1 MPANKF
7 LLSDKSK
14 LLRTKLDRL
23 SQNLQ
28 GSLTSGDMRTSEQY
42 LFEAIKMLQTFYK
55 TLNEPQLEVPDPKVD
70 SYADFDE
77 YDEVWNQILNDFLII
92 FSELENIET
101 LTLSNFNFIITE
113 ANRLTARLKAVS
125 SKLGDYILYS
135 LNANKDSLFFKDSF
149 NDLSKVDVGIALL
162 NETECEVNQDEGIVT
177 LPINRDV
184 DPTILV
190 SATPV
195 INPNSN
201 GSIGNNQEVGASY
214 NGDINVVLD
223 NNPDTWFEYERVTT
237 AISDTPED
245 LVLDVTVNLGEPTV
259 INRIR
264 VNPNNFG
271 TKTIIRI
278 DAIDTSL
285 DGRVYTS
292 IKDDIPIAGFTTEDE
307 ENVFT
312 LAPSTSRYA
321 GQGIYSFTPRKVK
334 YIHFT
339 FKQPEPYIITTP
351 SGERLR
357 YAIGIRDIEVLG
369 LNYLDVGELVS
380 VPFETTEEIRRIIL
394 QANQNPSELSDLV
407 AIDYS
412 VSPDDGQT
420 WYDIRPKELEGF
432 GGLVGVPEILEFN
445 GPSTDTIET
454 SVPVKSLR
462 VKMKLSRD
470 DTKFLEGSSFATKHI
485 DTRSEVHNVP
495 AGSPFQFTLE
505 RPPVDGSVVVIDPLF
520 GSRGLSGFPY
530 IVGHAY
536 DRMDIQTYRLP
547 LKLLPRPVEKAYDGT
562 RYYLRSVSVE
572 EWMHVEVGG
581 EEWIH
586 ATDALSTY
594 SSSDKVYTFNP
605 NDGTLRFGN
614 GTTGAKPA
622 ENAPI
627 AVWFEDER
635 VFPSIT
641 EDHHVAKL
649 EFPTSSNKN
658 DFTII
663 RYGQETQ
670 VTQKLRR
677 KATVVQL
684 EHDNIS
690 DYTELYNSVFLDSA
704 DRQDFLNGSEELT
717 ASGHWSIDTD
727 KGFLYM
733 FTPTPDNQDVTVSY
747 RYVPRY
753 TLQESEWEWAK
764 SDILRDS
771 ISIKESAWQTLPMDY
786 EEVALASGINVFDL
800 SNMHVVQETISIELT
815 DGAGDAVS
823 SELTPFLKEVPYI
836 DGVTELGSQVTKTT
850 EALEDHDGSGAKV
863 YTLSESVT
871 ANEDFVVA
879 FSNLDLFETEVVG
892 MPSSEGEYNVNRSTG
907 QVTVFSNTAQVAGNV
922 TYYYDNPNYNDNGL
936 FSVDYENGRIFS
948 QRSVASASWRLL
960 ISYQYTDYRVQYK
973 IARMLDPDDYEV
985 DITNSTVTITD
996 REYMK
1001 QLMIP
1006 KSGLHG
1012 RSNFYLVN
1020 YEYVKETRE
1029 DIESLRD
1036 YFTPVIK
1043 DYMLKVLTKDRIL

>member
-1 MPANKF
+1 MPANKY

-23 SQNLQ
+23 SQKLQ
-28 GSLTSGDMRTSEQY
+28 GSLQSDELRTKEEY
-42 LFEAIKMLQTFYK
+42 LFEAIKVLRGFYK
-55 TLNEPQLEVPDPKVD
+55 TLSEPQTEIPNPKVD
-70 SYADFDE
+70 SYADFDD
-77 YDEVWNQILNDFLII
+77 YDEVWNQVLNDLLIV

-101 LTLSNFNFIITE
+101 LTISNFNFAITE
-113 ANRLTARLKAVS
+113 ANRLTTRLKAVS

-135 LNANKDSLFFKDSF
+135 LNANKDALFFKDSF
-149 NDLSKVDVGIALL
+149 NDLSKVDIGTSLL
-162 NETECEVNQDEGIVT
+162 NEKECEVNQDEGIVT
-177 LPINRDV
+177 LPLNRDV
-184 DPTILV
+184 DPTVLIT
-190 SATPV
+190 ATPI

-201 GSIGNNQEVGASY
+201 GANGNNQEVGASY
-214 NGDINVVLD
+214 NGNINVVLD

-237 AISDTPED
+237 TVSDTTEE
-245 LVLDVTVNLGEPTV
+245 LVLDVTVNLGEPTIV
-259 INRIR
+259 NRVR

-271 TKTIIRI
+271 TKTIIQI

-307 ENVFT
+307 ENIFT
-312 LAPSTSRYA
+312 LAPSTSKYA

-339 FKQPEPYIITTP
+339 FRQPEPYIITTP
-351 SGERLR
+351 AGERLR
-357 YAIGIRDIEVLG
+357 YAIGIRDIEILG
-369 LNYLDVGELVS
+369 LNYLDIGELVS

-420 WYDIRPKELEGF
+420 WYDIRPKELEGI

-445 GPSTDTIET
+445 GASTDTIET

-462 VKMKLSRD
+462 LKMKLSRD
-470 DTKFLEGSSFATKHI
+470 DEKFLEGSSYATKHV
-485 DTRSEVHNVP
+485 DTRTEVHNIP

-505 RPPVDGSVVVIDPLF
+505 RPPVDGSVVVVDPLY

-536 DRMDIQTYRLP
+536 DRMDLQTYRLP
-547 LKLLPRPVEKAYDGT
+547 LKLLPRPVEKAFDGT
-562 RYYLRSVSVE
+562 KYYLRSVPVD

-581 EEWIH
+581 EEWTH

-594 SSSDKVYTFNP
+594 SSSDKVYSFNP
-605 NDGTLRFGN
+605 NNGTLRFGN
-614 GTTGAKPA
+614 GTTGKKPA

-635 VFPSIT
+635 IFPSVT
-641 EDHHVAKL
+641 ENSHVAKL

-658 DFTII
+658 DFDII

-670 VTQKLRR
+670 HTQKLRR

-684 EHDNIS
+684 DHDNIS
-690 DYTELYNSVFLDSA
+690 DYSELSESAFLDSG
-704 DRQDFLNGSEELT
+704 DRQDFLNGYEELT
-717 ASGHWSIDTD
+717 ASGHWSIDPD
-727 KGFLYM
+727 NGLLYM

-753 TLQESEWEWAK
+753 TLQESEWDWAK
-764 SDILRDS
+764 SDMLRDS
-771 ISIKESAWQTLPMDY
+771 VAIKESAWQTLPMDF
-786 EEVALASGINVFDL
+786 EEVFLASGVNVFDL
-800 SNMHVVQETISIELT
+800 SKMHLVQGSISIELT
-815 DGAGDAVS
+815 DSGDAVDS
-823 SELTPFLKEVPYI
+823 DLTPFLKEVPFV
-836 DGVTELGSQVTKTT
+836 DGSTELGTSVTKTT
-850 EALEDHDGSGAKV
+850 EGLEDHDGSGLKV
-863 YTLSESVT
+863 YSLSESVT
-871 ANEDFVVA
+871 SNEDYVVA
-879 FSNLDLFETEVVG
+879 FSNSGLFQAVDTT
-892 MPSSEGEYNVNRSTG
+892 PNNEGEYYVNRATG
-907 QVTVFSNTAQVAGNV
+907 QVLVFSNIAQKAGTV
-922 TYYYDNPNYNDNGL
+922 TYYYDNPSYNDNGL
-936 FSVDYENGRIFS
+936 FSIDYENGRIFT
-948 QRSVASASWRLL
+948 QRSILSAGWRLL
-960 ISYQYTDYRVQYK
+960 VSYQYTDYRARYK
-973 IARMLDPDDYEV
+973 IARLLDPDDYVV

-996 REYMK
+996 REYMN

-1012 RSNFYLVN
+1012 KSSFYLVN

-1029 DIESLRD
+1029 DIQSLRD